1 MKILMLGN
9 SFTFFNQMPQLLSEL
24 TGADVVHH
32 TRGAAGGASE
42 PESKIGRPHAGGA
55 PERAVGLCG
64 APGDVLRPDHISQKL
79 IQQRPSAVRT
89 EPAERG
95 RPPSL
100 RHLGL
105 SEGRR

>member
-42 PESKIGRPHAGGA
+42 PEPHAGGA
-55 PERAVGLCG
+55 PEREVGLCG
-64 APGDVLRPDHISQKL
+64 APGDEPRPDHISQKL